1 MNEMNKHTHT
11 HENNKN
17 KMRYDQ
23 QHTIRNSKQRLTQW
37 HHYHLLHR
45 EQLQPICWSLLVL
58 GVCVCALYTLHDDT
72 KHCTILAHTPTNKQ
86 STENFIKATTTI
98 SSATT
103 TPKKLHQP
111 MSSGQLNGLL
121 FPCILLFLFAQ
132 FRYLIQQTN
141 KKNAEMGDLIM
152 EQANSTF
159 VFFFVQLF
167 GLWRGW
173 HTNLLLILLHYH

>member
-58 GVCVCALYTLHDDT
+58 GVCVCLVHFTRWHKALHYSGAHSNKQTIDREFYKGHHNNIKRNNNT
-72 KHCTILAHTPTNKQ
+72 KKTASTHELGPIGWATFSVYIVIFIRTISLFNSTNKQ
-86 STENFIKATTTI
+86 
-98 SSATT
+98 
-103 TPKKLHQP
+103 KKCW
-111 MSSGQLNGLL
+111 NGR
-121 FPCILLFLFAQ
+121 P
-132 FRYLIQQTN
+132 YNGT
-141 KKNAEMGDLIM
+141 
-152 EQANSTF
+152 S
-159 VFFFVQLF
+159 
-167 GLWRGW
+167 
-173 HTNLLLILLHYH
+173 